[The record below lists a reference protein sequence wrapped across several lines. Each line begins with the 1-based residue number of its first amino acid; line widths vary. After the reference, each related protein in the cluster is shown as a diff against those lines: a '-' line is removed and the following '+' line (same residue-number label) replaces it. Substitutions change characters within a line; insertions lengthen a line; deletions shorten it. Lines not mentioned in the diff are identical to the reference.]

1 MDEDDSATPPDGSSG
16 GGRQV
21 VNRTTARIATL
32 RRRLVEL
39 HTLINSLEDS
49 QEQQG
54 GSNAGLAAQ
63 IDYFY
68 KHHAAITEELDFGS
82 GWDAYDPDAIE
93 PPPPQP
99 IPTPAADENFVE

>member
-39 HTLINSLEDS
+39 HTLINALEER

-54 GSNAGLAAQ
+54 GNPGLDAQ
-63 IDYFY
+63 IDHFY